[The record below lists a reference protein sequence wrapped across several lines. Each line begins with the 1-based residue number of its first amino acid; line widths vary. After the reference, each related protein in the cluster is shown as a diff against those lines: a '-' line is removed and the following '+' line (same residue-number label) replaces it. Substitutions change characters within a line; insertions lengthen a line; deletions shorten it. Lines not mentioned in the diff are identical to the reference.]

1 MTETIVIKVG
11 GHASKLLDDQ
21 FYHQL
26 AKWRAQEKHVLIIH
40 GGGPQ
45 ISQWLDLMKL
55 PNHKEDGVRVTTP
68 ACLEVIQAVL
78 LGVVQ
83 PALCHQLT
91 TYHLPVVGLNTN
103 DHHLLAGNYLD
114 QPHFGEVGQITG
126 VNQAWLDQLLTNEIG
141 VLAPLAQ
148 TASGQ
153 LLNVNADTAAA
164 EIATRLGAS
173 KLVLLTDVP
182 GVLKAGK
189 VLPRLDQ
196 TGANQ
201 LFAHHQI
208 TAGMMPKLTAAFS
221 ALKRGVANVSIT
233 NDLTQSGTALAHQVS
248 A

>member
-78 LGVVQ
+78 LG
-83 PALCHQLT
+83 
-91 TYHLPVVGLNTN
+91 
-103 DHHLLAGNYLD
+103 
-114 QPHFGEVGQITG
+114 PHFGEVGQITG

>member
-91 TYHLPVVGLNTN
+91 THHLPVVGLNTN
-103 DHHLLAGNYLD
+103 E
-114 QPHFGEVGQITG
+114 PHFGEVGQITG

>member
-1 MTETIVIKVG
+1 M
-11 GHASKLLDDQ
+11 
-21 FYHQL
+21 F
-26 AKWRAQEKHVLIIH
+26 
-40 GGGPQ
+40 
-45 ISQWLDLMKL
+45 
-55 PNHKEDGVRVTTP
+55 
-68 ACLEVIQAVL
+68 
-78 LGVVQ
+78 Q

-91 TYHLPVVGLNTN
+91 THHLPVVGINTN

>member
-1 MTETIVIKVG
+1 M
-11 GHASKLLDDQ
+11 
-21 FYHQL
+21 
-26 AKWRAQEKHVLIIH
+26 AK
-40 GGGPQ
+40 
-45 ISQWLDLMKL
+45 
-55 PNHKEDGVRVTTP
+55 
-68 ACLEVIQAVL
+68 
-78 LGVVQ
+78 
-83 PALCHQLT
+83 
-91 TYHLPVVGLNTN
+91 
-103 DHHLLAGNYLD
+103 
-114 QPHFGEVGQITG
+114 
-126 VNQAWLDQLLTNEIG
+126 
-141 VLAPLAQ
+141 

-189 VLPRLDQ
+189 ILPRLDQ